1 MTSEFT
7 LAATGAT
14 PSRRRLRTWA
24 LAMPLGI
31 GLWAAQMAPA
41 RALVPYVFVPQNQ
54 ELAGAGL
61 GIAQAAGRLLRLGQ
75 AEDAAR
81 LAALTVQLLPQDP
94 RGWLLLAEAQLRS
107 NQLEEAAA
115 ALARAK
121 ELDPRNPGIWFAQG
135 SLALRNGEPQ
145 QAIGLL
151 QQGIKLDGRN
161 GGAFFDLG
169 NAHLLLG
176 DSGAALSAFE
186 RASGLRKDFWEA
198 INNQGLVLYEQGR
211 GKEAIDRWR
220 RVLKIRPEAAEPS
233 LALAAGLYA
242 SSPQQQ
248 AEARQLAAQALDDEP
263 NYVLDSFQKEQLW
276 GDRLR
281 ASTRRL
287 LEDPE
292 LKTVVERA
300 NANAGSSTDPEASTP

>member
-1 MTSEFT
+1 MASEFT
-7 LAATGAT
+7 PAASLA
-14 PSRRRLRTWA
+14 RRSLRTWA

-41 RALVPYVFVPQNQ
+41 RALVPYVFVPQSP

-107 NQLEEAAA
+107 NQLDEAAA

-145 QAIGLL
+145 QAVGLL
-151 QQGIKLDGRN
+151 QQGIQLDGRN
-161 GGAFFDLG
+161 AGAYFDLG

-242 SSPQQQ
+242 SGPQQQ

-292 LKTVVERA
+292 LKSVVDRA
-300 NANAGSSTDPEASTP
+300 NANAESNTDPEESTP